1 MVNSY
6 QLYLVA
12 KKIFIPIPP
21 NPTPSIPPEPSI
33 APPKPEPTLIPPK
46 PSLPTP
52 IPSYSKGPAPPQPVP
67 SPQPI
72 TSFER
77 ENGIPLIKDSTI
89 SKKIQAGESSLYR
102 ITIPSHSR
110 LSLSCSTLS
119 GKDILVLVGENF
131 KPTNQHYSLRMFS
144 NHIQSLDNPSSN
156 SQIYFIVIEGPSEG
170 FSQFTLLPSV
180 AQLNVRSAS
189 SSSQHL
195 IGQSVT
201 GFIVTIVLLT
211 LSLIGA
217 LIVILSCGI
226 YWKKK
231 SNSELYS
238 LETTGLVRRGNANSL
253 QVEASYYSEN
263 NL

>member
-1 MVNSY
+1 MKSSREFTISKVDKELDNTTLACAFAFGKDNFHISPEKAFMDGFFHLNCQENVMVNSY

-131 KPTNQHYSLRMFS
+131 KPTNQHL
-144 NHIQSLDNPSSN
+144 H
-156 SQIYFIVIEGPSEG
+156 
-170 FSQFTLLPSV
+170 
-180 AQLNVRSAS
+180 LN
-189 SSSQHL
+189 
-195 IGQSVT
+195 I
-201 GFIVTIVLLT
+201 
-211 LSLIGA
+211 
-217 LIVILSCGI
+217 
-226 YWKKK
+226 
-231 SNSELYS
+231 
-238 LETTGLVRRGNANSL
+238 
-253 QVEASYYSEN
+253 
-263 NL
+263 